1 MDRYTG
7 LAAACAVAGG
17 IFWAI
22 YSRYNRTEESMNE
35 LEKYVDKAVAL
46 EESGSVIHKKTS
58 RSSRAH
64 SDV

>member
-1 MDRYTG
+1 
-7 LAAACAVAGG
+7 
-17 IFWAI
+17 
-22 YSRYNRTEESMNE
+22 MNE